1 MICRQKSQI
10 QTNAKLIAAQIME
23 KISAG
28 TIIIRQCAMV
38 LITGEATLQVNNDR
52 VQQNLGSNANFGLQ
66 T

>member
-1 MICRQKSQI
+1 
-10 QTNAKLIAAQIME
+10 
-23 KISAG
+23 
-28 TIIIRQCAMV
+28 MV